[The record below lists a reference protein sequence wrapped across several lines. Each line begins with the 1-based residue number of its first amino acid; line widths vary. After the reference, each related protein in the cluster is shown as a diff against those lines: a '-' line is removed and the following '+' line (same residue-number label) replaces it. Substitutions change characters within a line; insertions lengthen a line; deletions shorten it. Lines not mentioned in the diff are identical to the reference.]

1 MHLPQVFKLILKEIQ
16 STNLLVS
23 QQFVNPINNQGI
35 YLNAIQIHILISCG
49 NSGDDTFHSPA
60 TDTYKQPIMG
70 SKISL
75 MPV

>member
-1 MHLPQVFKLILKEIQ
+1 
-16 STNLLVS
+16 
-23 QQFVNPINNQGI
+23 VNPINNQGI